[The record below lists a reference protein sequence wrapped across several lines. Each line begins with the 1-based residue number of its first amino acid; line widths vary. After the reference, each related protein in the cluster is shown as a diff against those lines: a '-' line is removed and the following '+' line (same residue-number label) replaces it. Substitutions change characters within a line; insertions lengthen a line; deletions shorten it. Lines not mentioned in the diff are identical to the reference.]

1 MSQSLATK
9 IKDFRPFSMIDG
21 SSLRQACDMSFPI
34 LPPGPISAQQLGAAP
49 SLAMTPCRN

>member
-9 IKDFRPFSMIDG
+9 IKDFRQFAMIDG
-21 SSLRQACDMSFPI
+21 SSLRQACDMIFPL
-34 LPPGPISAQQLGAAP
+34 LPPGTDLRAAAGTAP